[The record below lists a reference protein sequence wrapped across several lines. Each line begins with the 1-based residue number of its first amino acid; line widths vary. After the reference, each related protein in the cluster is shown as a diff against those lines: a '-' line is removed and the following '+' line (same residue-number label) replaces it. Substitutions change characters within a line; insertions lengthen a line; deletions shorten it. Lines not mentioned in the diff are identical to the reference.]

1 SHRPPGPHRIPD
13 ILQDAP
19 YRDLPL
25 YMLVAWWVY
34 RQTVPVSV
42 RDVSEAF
49 HISARRAH
57 VPCRVRLTAREVT
70 ILRHTL
76 EGRSLEWMAGELGVA
91 AKTVWAHRRRAMDIL
106 GVRRL
111 HDLMQLPPEVLCGR
125 PS

>member
-1 SHRPPGPHRIPD
+1 
-13 ILQDAP
+13 
-19 YRDLPL
+19 
-25 YMLVAWWVY
+25 
-34 RQTVPVSV
+34 
-42 RDVSEAF
+42 
-49 HISARRAH
+49 AH

-125 PS
+125 PA

>member
-1 SHRPPGPHRIPD
+1 MDTRISHRPPGPHRIPD

-49 HISARRAH
+49 HISARRAGDLLLYLMNSVSH
-57 VPCRVRLTAREVT
+57 VQCTRVWQA
-70 ILRHTL
+70 IP
-76 EGRSLEWMAGELGVA
+76 GGG
-91 AKTVWAHRRRAMDIL
+91 RRRVWTVLRIGD
-106 GVRRL
+106 
-111 HDLMQLPPEVLCGR
+111 LPPRKPV
-125 PS
+125 